1 MKIPYLKKKPELKS
15 YHNVTW
21 EDNYSWIH
29 QKNILEVLRD
39 KTKLDPEVKN
49 YLDEENS
56 YANYHLKDTENLQKK
71 LFDEIKGRIKL
82 DDESLPYKDHTYEYW
97 SKTTAVGNYSIKL
110 RKKIDTDLVEEIWNG
125 DEEKKKLETEY
136 FGVGDLEVSNNDKYL
151 GYSLDIKGSEYYTI
165 FIRDIKTNEIIT
177 KEISETSG
185 GITFSLDDKYVF
197 YSKLDQNHRARK
209 IYRHEIGNFNGQ
221 DELIFEEKSE
231 AFTVSIGL
239 SSDEKYYFINT
250 SDHNT
255 SEQYYFGVDEIN
267 IKPKLIIKREKGII
281 YSVSSWDSKFFNH
294 TNKDAEDFK
303 IDVSDSLEKQN
314 WKTFIPPRD
323 EVLIGGCTFLKNW
336 IIRSETSNALDKL
349 FVKNISSGVEE
360 ELIFSNE
367 TVYVPGISL
376 IQKDR
381 DTDNVYLGYSSPK
394 TPSRVYSYNLS
405 TKTKKLVKEQEIPSG
420 HNPEDY
426 IVERVDY
433 KSHDGR
439 LVPLTITRHKK
450 TKIDGSANLLL
461 YGYGS
466 YGSSM
471 SPNFS
476 STRLSLINRDI
487 IWATAHIRG
496 GMEKGMKWWKE
507 GKLINKKN
515 TFEDYIHAAKYLID
529 NNYSSKGK
537 IIGMGGSAGGLLMG
551 AVVNQAPELFLGI
564 IMAVPFVDSLTTNL
578 DHSLPLTVGEFDEF
592 GNAKDIK
599 EHFDYIFSY
608 APYNNIKKMDYPHIL
623 ITTSLSANTLAV
635 TPEPHENTIFLLWS
649 KLNGLNFST
658 ILSLAIN
665 VRSSVFINSE
675 KGKQNEFL
683 IDPLLKPF
691 LGSATFPSN
700 LSILLAS
707 ITLNSF
713 SEIFLSI
720 SCLSFT
726 SFLFS
731 LAL

>member
-49 YLDEENS
+49 YLDKENS
-56 YANYHLKDTENLQKK
+56 YADYHLKDTENLQKK
-71 LFDEIKGRIKL
+71 LFDEIKARIKL

-97 SKTTAVGNYSIKL
+97 SKTTAIGNYSIKL

-151 GYSLDIKGSEYYTI
+151 GYSLDTKGSEYYTI
-165 FIRDIKTNEIIT
+165 FIRDIKTNKIIT
-177 KEISETSG
+177 KEITETSG
-185 GITFSLDDKYVF
+185 GITFSLDDRYVF

-209 IYRHEIGNFNGQ
+209 IYRHEIGNFNNQ

-267 IKPKLIIKREKGII
+267 TKPKLIMKREKGII
-281 YSVSSWDSKFFNH
+281 YSVSSWDNKFYNH

-314 WKTFIPPRD
+314 WETFIPPRD

-349 FVKNISSGVEE
+349 FVKNISSGAEE

-367 TVYVPGISL
+367 NVYVPGISL
-376 IQKDR
+376 TQRNR

-405 TKTKKLVKEQEIPSG
+405 TKAKKLVKEQEIPSG

-507 GKLINKKN
+507 GKLTNKKN

-623 ITTSLSANTLAV
+623 ITTSLSDNRVLFD
-635 TPEPHENTIFLLWS
+635 EPAKFTAKLREYKTDNNLL
-649 KLNGLNFST
+649 
-658 ILSLAIN
+658 
-665 VRSSVFINSE
+665 
-675 KGKQNEFL
+675 
-683 IDPLLKPF
+683 LLKTEMNA
-691 LGSATFPSN
+691 GHGGKSGRDGA
-700 LSILLAS
+700 IE
-707 ITLNSF
+707 
-713 SEIFLSI
+713 EIAIDYAF
-720 SCLSFT
+720 
-726 SFLFS
+726 
-731 LAL
+731 ALKVAEKI

>member
-49 YLDEENS
+49 YLDKENS
-56 YANYHLKDTENLQKK
+56 YADYHLKDTENLQKK
-71 LFDEIKGRIKL
+71 LFDEIKARIKL

-97 SKTTAVGNYSIKL
+97 SKTTAIGNYSIKL

-151 GYSLDIKGSEYYTI
+151 GYSLDTKGSEYYTI
-165 FIRDIKTNEIIT
+165 FIRDIKTNKIIT
-177 KEISETSG
+177 KEITETSG
-185 GITFSLDDKYVF
+185 GITFSLDDRYVF

-209 IYRHEIGNFNGQ
+209 IYRHEIGNFNNQ

-267 IKPKLIIKREKGII
+267 TKPKLIMKREKGII
-281 YSVSSWDSKFFNH
+281 YSVSSWDSKFYNH

-314 WKTFIPPRD
+314 WETFIPPRD

-367 TVYVPGISL
+367 NVYVPGISL
-376 IQKDR
+376 TQRNR

-405 TKTKKLVKEQEIPSG
+405 TKAKKLVKEQEIPSG

-507 GKLINKKN
+507 GKLTNKKN

-623 ITTSLSANTLAV
+623 ITTSLSDNRVLFD
-635 TPEPHENTIFLLWS
+635 EPAKFTAKLREYKTDNNLL
-649 KLNGLNFST
+649 
-658 ILSLAIN
+658 
-665 VRSSVFINSE
+665 
-675 KGKQNEFL
+675 
-683 IDPLLKPF
+683 LLKTEMNA
-691 LGSATFPSN
+691 GHGGKSGRDGA
-700 LSILLAS
+700 IE
-707 ITLNSF
+707 
-713 SEIFLSI
+713 EIAIDYAF
-720 SCLSFT
+720 
-726 SFLFS
+726 
-731 LAL
+731 ALKVAEKI